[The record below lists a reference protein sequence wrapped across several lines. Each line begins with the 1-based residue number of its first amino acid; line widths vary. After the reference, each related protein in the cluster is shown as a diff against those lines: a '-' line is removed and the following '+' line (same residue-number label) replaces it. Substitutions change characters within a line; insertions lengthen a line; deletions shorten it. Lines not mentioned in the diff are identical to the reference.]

1 VTSSERRSIATT
13 APSIGFRPLARCHA
27 SSAIRSARGS
37 RRVKLNADSVVL
49 ALVLIVAVVVRGGV
63 PLS

>member
-13 APSIGFRPLARCHA
+13 DPGIGFRPLARSHA
-27 SSAIRSARGS
+27 SSAIRSGHGS
-37 RRVKLNADSVVL
+37 RRIKLNADSVVL
-49 ALVLIVAVVVRGGV
+49 ALVLSVAVVVRGGV